1 MFCTGCEIR
10 ICDFHR
16 EQAWIRWTKLLKHG
30 VNDKRNDV
38 LELLRSIANASTVDK
53 YDEAVNNLKTNIL
66 WNENKALQQ
75 WFTRTW
81 LAQHEVHCLALTSIP
96 FIVCYYPFF
105 YKYPTI
111 VSSYSDMNIPSIWW

>member
-30 VNDKRNDV
+30 VNEKRNDV
-38 LELLRSIANASTVDK
+38 LTLLRSIANAYTVDK
-53 YDEAVNNLKTNIL
+53 YEEAVNNLKTNIL
-66 WNENKALQQ
+66 WTENTALQQ

-81 LAQHEVHCLALTSIP
+81 LSQHKVLLDRLVLFLFQL
-96 FIVCYYPFF
+96 FIYLFFNYPR
-105 YKYPTI
+105 
-111 VSSYSDMNIPSIWW
+111 